1 MVPYTPHEL
10 LSQIE
15 EAEQEEKE
23 RKDRRHDWIVAIF
36 GVVGG
41 AISGGIVTLLLHI
54 LGLS

>member
-10 LSQIE
+10 LSQIG

>member
-1 MVPYTPHEL
+1 MVPYTPHDL

-15 EAEQEEKE
+15 KNEQEEKE
-23 RKDRRHDWIVAIF
+23 RKNRRHDWIVAIF

>member
-36 GVVGG
+36 GAVGG

-54 LGLS
+54 LGFS